1 MNEHLEEWRKGDE
14 AKIAA
19 IQRLL
24 EHERWL
30 KQQHQEVKDK
40 ILQRRKNDEG
50 EEPPVVGFI
59 RD

>member
-1 MNEHLEEWRKGDE
+1 MKEDWKKGNESQMTS
-14 AKIAA
+14 

>member
-40 ILQRRKNDEG
+40 ILQRKKNQEG
-50 EEPPVVGFI
+50 EEPPVMGFI

>member
-1 MNEHLEEWRKGDE
+1 MKEDWKKGNESQMTS
-14 AKIAA
+14 
-19 IQRLL
+19 IQRMI